1 MYEYGYNEVATLCN
15 LEVAGLFRQR
25 DKGLD
30 WAEVKE
36 RFKLIEED
44 IDIKNPKSYSYVFG
58 GLKPLSV
65 KFIETIFD
73 KKGFKNVGSKLM
85 SLIPGP

>member
-1 MYEYGYNEVATLCN
+1 
-15 LEVAGLFRQR
+15 
-25 DKGLD
+25 
-30 WAEVKE
+30 
-36 RFKLIEED
+36 LIEED

-73 KKGFKNVGSKLM
+73 KKGFKNVGSKCKYI
-85 SLIPGP
+85 SH